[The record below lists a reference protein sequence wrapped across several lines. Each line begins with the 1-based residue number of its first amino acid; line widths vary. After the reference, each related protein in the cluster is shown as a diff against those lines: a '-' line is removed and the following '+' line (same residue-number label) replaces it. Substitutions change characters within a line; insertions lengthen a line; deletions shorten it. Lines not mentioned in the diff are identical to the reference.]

1 MRTEFILDK
10 AAGAEAGGFKE
21 CINLAQDA
29 EDRAAAGNH
38 HFAWL
43 VSASAEEAERLVPWA
58 AIIEPV
64 EGGWMAYESWD
75 DYETAQ
81 RQK

>member
-10 AAGAEAGGFKE
+10 AAAAEAGGFKE

-29 EDRAAAGNH
+29 EDRAAAS
-38 HFAWL
+38 FAWL

-64 EGGWMAYESWD
+64 DGGWIAYESWN

-81 RQK
+81 RKK

>member
-10 AAGAEAGGFKE
+10 AAAAEAGFVE
-21 CINLAQDA
+21 NDW
-29 EDRAAAGNH
+29 RM
-38 HFAWL
+38 
-43 VSASAEEAERLVPWA
+43 SASAEEAERLVPWA

-64 EGGWMAYESWD
+64 EGGWIAYESWN